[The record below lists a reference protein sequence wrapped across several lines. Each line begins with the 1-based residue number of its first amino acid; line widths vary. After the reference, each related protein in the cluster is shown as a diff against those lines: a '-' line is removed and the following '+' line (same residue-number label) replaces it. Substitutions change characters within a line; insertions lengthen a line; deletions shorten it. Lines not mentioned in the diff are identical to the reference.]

1 MAAHV
6 LIVLLHLD
14 SPLARA
20 WSDLLPSRLRIEV
33 SETDP
38 SALDVRPIHPHDAPR
53 RVEEISTDR
62 WRLSYETRQGRALR
76 IAFRAERA
84 APRPHFE
91 EICAAFETIQVFAS
105 KNRDQEPYHFGLAL
119 GSRVVLEE
127 LWRREGPL
135 RTALT
140 PPFHLTLI

>member
-1 MAAHV
+1 MSAHV
-6 LIVLLHLD
+6 LIMRLHLD

-33 SETDP
+33 SEAEP
-38 SALDVRPIHPHDAPR
+38 AALDVQPIHPRDAPR
-53 RVEEISTDR
+53 HVEEIATDR
-62 WRLSYETRQGRALR
+62 WRLSYEARQGRALR

-91 EICAAFETIQVFAS
+91 EICAAFETIQVFACRP
-105 KNRDQEPYHFGLAL
+105 RDQEPYHFGLAL
-119 GSRVVLEE
+119 GSKVVLEE
-127 LWRREGPL
+127 LWRREDVL

-140 PPFHLTLI
+140 PPFRLTLI